1 MIGIGGHDSDTRPH
15 RPPAQRDTC
24 KLMDLIIRNARCGAT
39 TTGTIDIGITDGR
52 IAAIEPNIAS
62 EARVIDAGGRWV
74 SPGFVETHLH
84 LDKSCIMDRCKA
96 ERGDL
101 AEAIAEVSAAKKAF
115 TMDDVYARGKR
126 TLERCILQG
135 TTHIRTQL
143 EIDPTIRHI
152 GFEAIKQLAS
162 DYKWAVD
169 IEICAFPQEGLI
181 NNPGTE
187 ELLVAAM
194 HDGAHVIGACPY
206 VDTDPNGQID
216 RIFDIARE
224 FDSDIDMHLDFS
236 LGTDSLDLDYVC
248 AVTDQRQW
256 GGRVT
261 VGHVSKLS
269 AVTRDVFHNYA
280 RRMANAGI
288 ALIALPSTDLYLM
301 GREHTHNVPR
311 GLARAHELL
320 GHGVNCALS
329 TNNVL
334 NPFTPFGDCSLL
346 RQANL
351 YANAAQAGRKSDLVD
366 CLDMITTRAA
376 RLMNLTGY
384 GLQVGNAADMVV
396 LDCESAAQA
405 VAELAPVL
413 VAIKRGR
420 VTVTREAPVLH
431 RQS

>member
-1 MIGIGGHDSDTRPH
+1 
-15 RPPAQRDTC
+15 
-24 KLMDLIIRNARCGAT
+24 MDLIIRNARCAA
-39 TTGTIDIGITDGR
+39 TGTVTTDIGIADGR
-52 IAAIEPNIAS
+52 IVAIAPGITA
-62 EARVIDAGGRWV
+62 EARVIDTGGRWV

-115 TMDDVYARGKR
+115 TVEDVYARGKR

-143 EIDPTIRHI
+143 EIDPVIRHI
-152 GFEAIKQLAS
+152 GFEAIKQLAA

-169 IEICAFPQEGLI
+169 IEICAFPQEGLL
-181 NNPGTE
+181 NNPGTD

-194 HDGAHVIGACPY
+194 RSGAHVIGACPY

-224 FDSDIDMHLDFS
+224 FGSDIDMHLDFS
-236 LGTDSLDLDYVC
+236 LRTDSLDLDYVC
-248 AVTDQRQW
+248 AMTDKRKW

-269 AVTRDVFHNYA
+269 AVAPDVFASYA
-280 RRMANAGI
+280 RRMADTGV

-301 GREHTHNVPR
+301 GREHTHNIPR
-311 GLARAHELL
+311 GLARAHVLL

-351 YANAAQAGRKSDLVD
+351 YANAAQAGRTSDLRD

-376 RLMNLTGY
+376 RLMNLKGY
-384 GLQVGNAADMVV
+384 GLQVGNAADLVI
-396 LDCESAAQA
+396 LDCENAAQA

-413 VAIKRGR
+413 FAIKRGR
-420 VTVTREAPVLH
+420 VTVTRDAPVLH
-431 RQS
+431 RPA

>member
-1 MIGIGGHDSDTRPH
+1 
-15 RPPAQRDTC
+15 
-24 KLMDLIIRNARCGAT
+24 MDLIIRNARCNVSLT
-39 TTGTIDIGITDGR
+39 VVTDIGIANGR
-52 IAAIEPNIAS
+52 IAAIAPGLA
-62 EARVIDAGGRWV
+62 ADAPVIDAGGRWV

-101 AEAIAEVSAAKKAF
+101 AEAIAEVSVAKKAF
-115 TMDDVYARGKR
+115 TVADVYARGRR
-126 TLERCILQG
+126 TLERCILHG

-143 EIDPTIRHI
+143 EIDPVIRHI
-152 GFEAIKQLAS
+152 GFEAIKQLAA

-169 IEICAFPQEGLI
+169 IEICAFPQEGLL
-181 NNPGTE
+181 NNPGTD

-194 HDGAHVIGACPY
+194 HEGAHVIGACPY
-206 VDTDPNGQID
+206 ADTDANGQID
-216 RIFDIARE
+216 RIFDIARD

-236 LGTDSLDLDYVC
+236 LSTDNLDLDYVC
-248 AVTDQRQW
+248 AMTEKRKW

-269 AVTRDVFHNYA
+269 AVTPDILSTYA
-280 RRMANAGI
+280 RRMTDAGV

-311 GLARAHELL
+311 GLARAHVLL

-351 YANAAQAGRKSDLVD
+351 YANAAHAGRTSELSD

-376 RLMNLTGY
+376 RLMNLKDY
-384 GLQVGNAADMVV
+384 GLQTGNAADLVI
-396 LDCESAAQA
+396 LDCESPSQA

-413 VAIKRGR
+413 FAIKRGR
-420 VTVTREAPVLH
+420 VTVTRDAPVLH
-431 RQS
+431 RPA